1 MHDWWYNVVC
11 VWVCFALEMGLCFVL
26 RFLLEPFLIYLAC
39 FELMTSI
46 LRVSDT
52 FHWAI
57 ASTLVFFSVCSYMY
71 TLQFYVVIQ
80 TIIGNFRFHRR
91 TLAESDK
98 CQVKPYRQYKQVFFV
113 IVRIV
118 INIWE
123 KAGKA
128 CTSYWSG
135 LCMQII
141 KVSSVSKIA
150 LYQTPGSRFSKQS
163 WYRSGTSYRRYWY
176 WSFAVC

>member
-1 MHDWWYNVVC
+1 MK
-11 VWVCFALEMGLCFVL
+11 LSKIKQ
-26 RFLLEPFLIYLAC
+26 PLAR

-46 LRVSDT
+46 FRVSDT

-57 ASTLVFFSVCSYMY
+57 ASILVFFSVCSY

-80 TIIGNFRFHRR
+80 AIIGSFRFHRR
-91 TLAESDK
+91 TLAKSDK
-98 CQVKPYRQYKQVFFV
+98 CQFKPYRQYKQVLFV

-118 INIWE
+118 IKFERE

-135 LCMQII
+135 FFKQII
-141 KVSSVSKIA
+141 KVSSGSKIA
-150 LYQTPGSRFSKQS
+150 LYQTPESRFIKQS
-163 WYRSGTSYRRYWY
+163 WSRSGPSCRSYWS